1 MTSPVGVRGP
11 GVGKDWLRRVLLL
24 ILWSYLLPPVFGLS
38 YINLSNLMTSG
49 EIRAVV
55 LSPIHSAYAAA
66 LIVGTFLYFR
76 RHLRPVASALDA
88 SGAVDPAVLSDVDRR
103 IQHFPGRFWGFF
115 LAFLALA
122 PNVVMLVAVLE
133 GGMQPTW
140 GVWIRLQLVA
150 VVVSII
156 VGLPIFFLML
166 DRFGEA
172 VGAFGFER
180 VYFPLTRR
188 IFLIGALVPLL
199 IDTVL
204 VQYYWTRTG
213 YFTAE
218 VLGLWAV
225 AEVVAVLGSLLF
237 VRSFRRSLSPLS
249 SVFSSRGAGL
259 PDGPLIARSSDEIG
273 LLTQAIGRLIGELR
287 ERDQMLEAQNEE
299 LTASNDELVSR
310 RQALEDRLKEV
321 EAYNDILRAVAEGEP
336 AGNVLARVAGH
347 GAEILGASRAAVY
360 SAEGIPGTSSVI
372 WGRREGGEA
381 DAAGGDEEDKVR
393 LLAERVLKAGRER
406 VFPAERGDPAPAQT
420 GRGADVILGAP
431 IWVQGKATGALI
443 AFGVPG
449 REKEMGGDDARRL
462 GILTRQ
468 AALAIERE
476 MLQLRIIQSEKLAAI
491 GELVAGVAHE
501 INNPLTGVVGY
512 ADLLTGNPDPQKTA
526 RMAGFIKQEAG
537 RCVKIVQ
544 NLLTFSRRKDLAL
557 EPISIN
563 HVVRRAVELRDYDLR
578 TSGIS
583 LLVGLSPEPGFVLGD
598 ENHLVQVLLNLMAN
612 AAQAVSGRPGDR
624 RIEIHTRW
632 DGGWVEVSVLD
643 NGPGIRE
650 EILPRI
656 FDPFFTTKGVGEG
669 TGLGLSIS
677 YGIVK
682 AHGGDI
688 RAESGSGEGS
698 RFTIVLPVRAAR
710 PGQDASGEKTP

>member
-1 MTSPVGVRGP
+1 MTLPSGVRGP
-11 GVGKDWLRRVLLL
+11 GVGEDWLRRVLFL
-24 ILWSYLLPPVFGLS
+24 ILWCYLLPPVFGLS
-38 YINLSNLMTSG
+38 YIKLSNLMTSG

-55 LSPIHSAYAAA
+55 LSPLHAAYAVV

-76 RHLRPVASALDA
+76 QYLRPVASALEA
-88 SGAVDPAVLSDVDRR
+88 SGAIDPAVLSDVDRR
-103 IQHFPGRFWGFF
+103 IQRFPGKFWGFF

-140 GVWIRLQLVA
+140 GVWVRLQLVA
-150 VVVSII
+150 VIVSII

-225 AEVVAVLGSLLF
+225 VEVVAVLGSLLF
-237 VRSFRRSLSPLS
+237 VRSFRGSLSPLS
-249 SVFSSRGAGL
+249 SVFASGGAGL
-259 PDGPLIARSSDEIG
+259 PDGPLIARSTDEIG

-287 ERDQMLEAQNEE
+287 ERDQILEAQNEE
-299 LTASNDELVSR
+299 LTVSNDELVSQ
-310 RQALEDRLKEV
+310 RQALEDRLMEV

-336 AGNVLARVAGH
+336 AGKVLARIAGH
-347 GAEILGASRAAVY
+347 GAEVLGARRAAVY
-360 SAEGIPGTSSVI
+360 SAEGISGTPTVI
-372 WGRREGGEA
+372 WGRREGGE
-381 DAAGGDEEDKVR
+381 DGAAGGGNAERVR
-393 LLAERVLKAGRER
+393 LLAERVLRAGREC
-406 VFPAERGDPAPAQT
+406 VLPADQGDPAPASPA
-420 GRGADVILGAP
+420 GAHGDVILGAP

-443 AFGVPG
+443 VVGVPG
-449 REKEMGGDDARRL
+449 REQAIDGDDARRL

-476 MLQLRIIQSEKLAAI
+476 MLQSRIIQSEKLAAI

-512 ADLLTGNPDPQKTA
+512 ADLLAGNPDPQKTA

-544 NLLTFSRRKDLAL
+544 NLLTFSRRRDLAL

-563 HVVRRAVELRDYDLR
+563 HVVRRAVELREYDLR

-598 ENHLVQVLLNLMAN
+598 ENHLVQVVLNLMAN

-624 RIEIHTRW
+624 RLEIQTRW
-632 DGGWVEVSVLD
+632 KGGWVEVSVRD

-650 EILPRI
+650 EILPKV

-682 AHGGDI
+682 AHGGDV
-688 RAESGSGEGS
+688 RVESGPGEGS
-698 RFTIVLPVRAAR
+698 TFTIVLPVRAAR
-710 PGQDASGEKTP
+710 S

>member
-1 MTSPVGVRGP
+1 MTLPAGVRGP
-11 GVGKDWLRRVLLL
+11 GVGKDWLRRVLFL
-24 ILWSYLLPPVFGLS
+24 ILWCYLLPPVFGLS
-38 YINLSNLMTSG
+38 YIKLSNLLTSG

-55 LSPIHSAYAAA
+55 LSPLHSAYAAA
-66 LIVGTFLYFR
+66 LIVGMFFYFR
-76 RHLRPVASALDA
+76 RYLRPVASALEA
-88 SGAVDPAVLSDVDRR
+88 SGAIDPAVLSDVDER
-103 IQHFPGRFWGFF
+103 IQRFPGKFWGFF

-122 PNVVMLVAVLE
+122 PNVVMLVAIVE

-140 GVWIRLQLVA
+140 GIWIRLQLVA
-150 VVVSII
+150 VIVSII

-172 VGAFGFER
+172 VGALGLER

-225 AEVVAVLGSLLF
+225 VEILAILGSFLF
-237 VRSFRRSLSPLS
+237 VRSFRGSLSPLS
-249 SVFSSRGAGL
+249 SVFAPGGGGL
-259 PDGPLIARSSDEIG
+259 PGIPLIARSTDEIG
-273 LLTQAIGRLIGELR
+273 FLTQAIGRLLEELR
-287 ERDQMLEAQNEE
+287 DRDRMLEAQNEE
-299 LTASNDELVSR
+299 LTVSNDELVSQ
-310 RQALEDRLKEV
+310 RQVLEDRLREV

-336 AGNVLARVAGH
+336 AGKVLARIAGH
-347 GAEILGASRAAVY
+347 GGEMLGARRAAVY
-360 SAEGIPGTSSVI
+360 SAEGLPGTASVT
-372 WGRREGGEA
+372 WGPREGGEDGA
-381 DAAGGDEEDKVR
+381 MEEGEAERVR
-393 LLAERVLKAGRER
+393 RLAERVLRAGRER
-406 VFPAERGDPAPAQT
+406 VFPEDRGDPPSAPT
-420 GRGADVILGAP
+420 GRGADGGVILGAP

-449 REKEMGGDDARRL
+449 REKEMGEDDARRL

-476 MLQLRIIQSEKLAAI
+476 MLQSRIIQSEKLAAI

-512 ADLLTGNPDPQKTA
+512 ADLLTGDPDPQKTA
-526 RMAGFIKQEAG
+526 RMAGFIKQEAA

-544 NLLTFSRRKDLAL
+544 NLLAFSRRRDLAL
-557 EPISIN
+557 DPISIN
-563 HVVRRAVELRDYDLR
+563 HVVRRAVELREYDLR
-578 TSGIS
+578 TSGIN

-598 ENHLVQVLLNLMAN
+598 ENHLVQVLLNLMTN
-612 AAQAVSGRPGDR
+612 AAYALAGRPGDR
-624 RIEIHTRW
+624 RLEIQTRW
-632 DGGWVEVSVLD
+632 DGGWVEVSVRD

-650 EILPRI
+650 EIMPRI

-688 RAESGSGEGS
+688 RVENAPAEGS
-698 RFTIVLPVRAAR
+698 TFTIVLPVRAAR
-710 PGQDASGEKTP
+710 TERDAVRK